1 MSICHPPLML
11 VIKDI
16 ENNYLKKYENKSEN
30 NLKNMDSSFKKI
42 KKHIKKNTSI
52 DDFLKFQT
60 LWIL

>member
-1 MSICHPPLML
+1 MPISHPPLML

-16 ENNYLKKYENKSEN
+16 ENNSLKKYESKSEHHF
-30 NLKNMDSSFKKI
+30 KSIDSKK
-42 KKHIKKNTSI
+42 KQVKKNTSI